1 MKWILPSKSNATTLF
16 DQLLQNREII
26 DIDRFLNPK
35 DDQIYDPFLL
45 YGMEDAVKVL
55 KNAITTR
62 KKIFIHG
69 DFDVDGITATSIMW
83 DFLYNV
89 AKADVLPYIPNRF
102 DQGYGLSESSIEEI
116 INQGGKLIITV
127 DCGIKDIDLVNKY
140 KNKVDFI
147 ITDHHTLQEVDN
159 ESKELLKNDSKYK
172 IVNGYVISA
181 DALAVVHPKLNPE
194 YPFTEI
200 SGAVVSWKVCLALN
214 KYLGTDADMSRYIEL
229 AALGTVCDIMP
240 LIDENRAIVS
250 LGLNGMRQTQN
261 KGIRALLD
269 VSGVNVSSLDSYH
282 FGFVIGPRLNASG
295 RLKSALDAVHLLTTN
310 SSTYAREIA
319 TNLNVL
325 NQKRQQI
332 TKELLDLAEAQ
343 VSEEIDNKIL
353 VTYGKDWPEGIVGL
367 IAGRLTE
374 KYSRPALVG
383 SLKNDLIKGSAR
395 STTTFNIARAL
406 KESSHLLERYGG
418 HAQAAGFSVLES
430 NMPDFKSFI
439 QNLASTSLMED
450 SLEKTLKIDGI
461 IDISTLSVELVKNLN
476 KLAPFGLGN
485 PTPVFALMNV
495 KPIRVQTLGKLNN
508 HMKFFVKS
516 GSYGILECI
525 TFNFKDQINSAIDLT
540 NLLSDQLF
548 DVAGT
553 LEVDQWNGDERIV
566 MKVKDI
572 RISD

>member
-1 MKWILPSKSNATTLF
+1 MKWILPNKSNATTLF
-16 DQLLQNREII
+16 DQLLQNREIK
-26 DIDRFLNPK
+26 DLDRFLNPK
-35 DDQIYDPFLL
+35 EDQIYDPFLL
-45 YGMEDAVKVL
+45 YGMENTVKAL
-55 KNAITTR
+55 KEAIESR

-83 DFLYNV
+83 DFLYNH

-116 INQGGKLIITV
+116 IYQGGELIITV

-140 KNKVDFI
+140 KDKVDFI
-147 ITDHHTLQEVDN
+147 ITDHHTLLEIDSEAKEVFR
-159 ESKELLKNDSKYK
+159 NDSKFK
-172 IVNGYVISA
+172 VVNDYVISA
-181 DALAVVHPKLNPE
+181 DAFAVVHPKLNSN

-200 SGAVVSWKVCLALN
+200 SGAVVSWKVCCAIN
-214 KYLGTDADMSRYIEL
+214 EYLDLGVDMNHYIEL

-240 LIDENRAIVS
+240 LIDENRTIVS
-250 LGLNGMRQTQN
+250 LGVSKIRQTQN

-269 VSGVNVSSLDSYH
+269 VSGVSLDSVDTYH

-295 RLKSALDAVHLLTTN
+295 RLKSALDAVRLLTTN
-310 SSTYAREIA
+310 SSNYAREIA
-319 TNLNVL
+319 TDLNIL

-343 VSEEIDNKIL
+343 ISKEKNSKLL

-374 KYSRPALVG
+374 KYSRPSLVG

-395 STTTFNIARAL
+395 STSVFNIAHAL
-406 KESSHLLERYGG
+406 KKSAHLLERYGG
-418 HAQAAGFSVLES
+418 HAQAAGFSVLER
-430 NMPDFKSFI
+430 NMLNFKNFI
-439 QNLASTSLMED
+439 QDLATTSLVED
-450 SLEKTLKIDGI
+450 NLEKTLTIDGI
-461 IDISTLSVELVKNLN
+461 IDLSTLSVELVKSLN
-476 KLAPFGLGN
+476 RLAPFGLGN
-485 PTPVFALMNV
+485 PTPVFAVMNI
-495 KPIRVQTLGKLNN
+495 KPIRIQTLGKLNN

-516 GSYGILECI
+516 GPYGVLECI
-525 TFNFKDQINSAIDLT
+525 TFNFKDQFSADIDLT
-540 NLLSDQLF
+540 NLLSDKMF

-553 LEVDQWNGDERIV
+553 LEVDRWNGDEKIV

-572 RISD
+572 RLSN